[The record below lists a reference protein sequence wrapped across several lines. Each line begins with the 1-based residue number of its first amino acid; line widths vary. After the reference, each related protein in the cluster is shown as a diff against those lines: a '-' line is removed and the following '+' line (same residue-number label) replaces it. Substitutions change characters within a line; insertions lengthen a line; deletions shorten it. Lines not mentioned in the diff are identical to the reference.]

1 MSFSIKVLPSGH
13 EFTANPDESILDA
26 ALRAGLA
33 FPYGCRGGACGA
45 CIGQIVSGEIHY
57 DDEPMGLTEEQA
69 MVGMSLFCVAK
80 PTTDLT
86 IEIHE
91 IGAVEEIPV
100 KSMPTKVAKLEKLND
115 EVMAL
120 FLKLPESERL
130 QYLAGQYVDF
140 MMSDGRK
147 RAFSIANAPHH
158 DELLEFHIRRIKGGE
173 FTEHVFT
180 EMKVGEIIRIEGPK
194 GSFFLREDSER
205 PIILLATGTGF
216 GPVKG
221 IIEHMVAEQ
230 SSRAVYLYWGARSR
244 EGLYADA
251 QIREWEKNFPN
262 IRYRPVLSQPDDA
275 WDGRKGYVQD
285 AVLADFEELSGF
297 EVYACG
303 HPDMVYKARDAM
315 VARGVDPDHCFS
327 DAFSWASDKK

>member
-1 MSFSIKVLPSGH
+1 MSFTIKVLPSGH
-13 EFTANPDESILDA
+13 TFTNEPDETILDA
-26 ALRAGLA
+26 ALRAGMA

-45 CIGQIVSGEIHY
+45 CIGQVVSGEIRY
-57 DDEPMGLTEEQA
+57 DDEPMGLTEAQA
-69 MVGMSLFCVAK
+69 TVGMSLFCVAK
-80 PTTDLT
+80 PVTDLT

-91 IGAVEEIPV
+91 VGAVEEIPV
-100 KSMPTKVAKLEKLND
+100 KKLPAKVAKLKQLNS

-130 QYLAGQYVDF
+130 QYLAGQYVEF
-140 MMSDGRK
+140 IMADGRK

-180 EMKVGEIIRIEGPK
+180 EMKVGEIVRIEGPR

-216 GPVKG
+216 GPVKA
-221 IIEHMVAEQ
+221 IVEHMVAEQ
-230 SSRAVYLYWGARSR
+230 SSRPVYLYWGARTAD
-244 EGLYADA
+244 GLYADSL
-251 QIREWEKNFPN
+251 IRDWESSFPN
-262 IRYRPVLSQPDDA
+262 IRYRPVLSQPDET
-275 WDGRKGYVQD
+275 WEGRKGHVQQ
-285 AVLADFEELSGF
+285 VLLEEFEDLSGY

-303 HPDMVYKARDAM
+303 HPEMVYSARDAV
-315 VARGVDPDHCFS
+315 VARGVEPDHCYS
-327 DAFSWASDKK
+327 DAFSWAVDKG

>member
-13 EFTANPDESILDA
+13 EFSANPDETILEA
-26 ALRAGLA
+26 ALRNGLA

-45 CIGQIVSGEIHY
+45 CIGQIVSGEIRY
-57 DDEPMGLTEEQA
+57 DDEPMGLSEAQA
-69 MVGMSLFCVAK
+69 SIGMSLFCVAK
-80 PTTDLT
+80 PVTDLT

-100 KSMPTKVAKLEKLND
+100 KKLPTKVAKLEKLND

-140 MMSDGRK
+140 MMPDGRK

-158 DELLEFHIRRIKGGE
+158 DDLLEFHIRRIKGGE
-173 FTEHVFT
+173 FTAHIFDG
-180 EMKVGEIIRIEGPK
+180 MKEGDIVRIEGPK
-194 GSFFLREDSER
+194 GSFFLREDSEQ

-216 GPVKG
+216 GPVKA

-230 SSRAVYLYWGARSR
+230 SSRAVYLYWGARNR
-244 EGLYADA
+244 DGLYADA
-251 QIREWEKNFPN
+251 LVREWESRFPN
-262 IRYRPVLSQPDDA
+262 IRYRPVLSQPDAD
-275 WDGRKGYVQD
+275 WDGRKGHVQE
-285 AVLADFEELSGF
+285 ALLADFENLSGF

-303 HPDMVYKARDAM
+303 HPDMVYSARDAA
-315 VARGVDPDHCFS
+315 VARGVDPEHCYS

>member
-1 MSFSIKVLPSGH
+1 MSFTIKVLPSKH
-13 EFTANPDESILDA
+13 TFTANDDETILDA
-26 ALRAGLA
+26 ALRNGLA

-45 CIGQIVSGEIHY
+45 CIGHVVSGEVRY
-57 DDEPMGLTEEQA
+57 DDEPMGLSAEQA

-80 PTTDLT
+80 PVSDLT

-91 IGAVEEIPV
+91 VGAVEDIPI
-100 KSMPTKVAKLEKLND
+100 KMMPAKVARLEQLND

-140 MMSDGRK
+140 IMADGRK

-173 FTEHVFT
+173 FTDHVFT
-180 EMKVGEIIRIEGPK
+180 GMKAGDIVRIEGPK

-205 PIILLATGTGF
+205 PIIMLATGTGF
-216 GPVKG
+216 GPVKA

-230 SSRAVYLYWGARSR
+230 SSRPVYLYWGARTR

-251 QIREWEKNFPN
+251 QIREWENRFPN
-262 IRYRPVLSQPDDA
+262 IRYRPVLSQSGDSWA
-275 WDGRKGYVQD
+275 GRKGHVQD
-285 AVLADFEELSGF
+285 ALLADFKDLSEY

-303 HPDMVYKARDAM
+303 HPDMVFSAKDAA
-315 VARGVDPDHCFS
+315 VDRGVDPDHCYS
-327 DAFSWASDKK
+327 DAFSWAASK